1 MILSRLCGMSVSLRT
16 MPDSEREQ
24 REAEIAAKWADARL
38 HLSEHGRRIWLG
50 AEAKPLGYGGIKFV
64 AQATGAAI
72 NTVRNGLAD
81 LRKDPGE
88 LQDEDGPR
96 RVRRPGGGRK
106 KAEEKDPGLA
116 SALEDL
122 LKCEG
127 EAGDPMTPAL
137 QWTSRSLVTL
147 SDELAGQGHD
157 ASPTKVRGLMR
168 QAGWRLQSDN
178 KSLEKRET
186 HKDRDPQFR
195 YINAL
200 ASMFISAGLPVV
212 SIDTKKKEL
221 VGNFANGGREWA
233 PAGQAPAVFDHDFPS
248 WAEGK
253 ALPYGVYDLAGNEGF
268 VSVGTDHDT
277 PAFAVA
283 SLESWWVTVG
293 RLRYPGAA
301 RLLVTADSG
310 GSNAARSRAY
320 KKHLAAFAERHG
332 LEEVTVLHYP
342 SGTSKW
348 NKVEHRLFSFISI
361 NWRGKPLTSYE
372 TVLELIGATTT
383 RTGLTVTASH
393 DTGSYPT
400 GERISDKEMRQLEK
414 TRITRHDWHPE
425 WNYTIHGAD
434 KPED

>member
-1 MILSRLCGMSVSLRT
+1 
-16 MPDSEREQ
+16 MPASERER
-24 REAEIAAKWADARL
+24 READIAGKWADLVPRL
-38 HLSEHGRRIWLG
+38 DERSRRLWLG
-50 AEAKPLGYGGIKFV
+50 AEARQLGYGGIKFV
-64 AQATGAAI
+64 ASVTGAAI
-72 NTVRNGLAD
+72 ETVRGGVAD
-81 LRKDPGE
+81 LEKDPEEQREG
-88 LQDEDGPR
+88 GHG

-106 KAEEKDPGLA
+106 KAEDGDPELPAVLDGLMDEE
-116 SALEDL
+116 SA
-122 LKCEG
+122 
-127 EAGDPMTPAL
+127 ADPMTPRL
-137 QWTSRSLVTL
+137 RWTSKSLEHL
-147 SDELAGQGHD
+147 ARELGDLGREV
-157 ASPTKVRGLMR
+157 SPTLVRRLLYQG
-168 QAGWRLQSDN
+168 GWRLQSN
-178 KSLEKRET
+178 SKSVEKGPS
-186 HKDRDPQFR
+186 HPDRDGQFR
-195 YINAL
+195 YISEL
-200 ASMFISAGLPVV
+200 AGAFTRAGQPAV

-233 PAGQAPAVFDHDFPS
+233 RAGQAPSVLDHDFPS

-253 ALPYGVYDLAGNEGF
+253 AIPYGVYDLAGNEGF

-283 SLESWWVTVG
+283 SLESWWVTLG
-293 RLRYPGAA
+293 RLRYPDAS

-310 GSNAARSRAY
+310 GSNAAKSRAY

-332 LEEVTVLHYP
+332 VDEITVLHYP

-348 NKVEHRLFSFISI
+348 NKVEHRLFSFISV

-393 DTGSYPT
+393 DTASYPT
-400 GERISDKEMRQLEK
+400 GEKISDKEMRQLEK

-434 KPED
+434 KPEN

>member
-1 MILSRLCGMSVSLRT
+1 MSVSLRT
-16 MPDSEREQ
+16 MPAPERER
-24 REAEIAAKWADARL
+24 READIAGKWADLSPRL
-38 HLSEHGRRIWLG
+38 DERSRRLWLG
-50 AEAKPLGYGGIKFV
+50 AEARHLGYGGIKFV

-72 NTVRNGLAD
+72 ETVRGGQAD
-81 LRKDPGE
+81 LAEDPEGQE
-88 LQDEDGPR
+88 RGGAR

-106 KAEEKDPGLA
+106 KAEDKDPGLPD
-116 SALEDL
+116 ALDAL
-122 LKCEG
+122 LDE
-127 EAGDPMTPAL
+127 EAAADPMTPRL
-137 QWTSRSLVTL
+137 RWTSKSL
-147 SDELAGQGHD
+147 DKLAGELTAQRHD

-168 QAGWRLQSDN
+168 QAGWRLQPDN
-178 KSLEKRET
+178 KSVEKRTPHE
-186 HKDRDPQFR
+186 DRDPQFR
-195 YINAL
+195 YISRL
-200 ASMFISAGLPVV
+200 AGAFIRAGLPVV

-233 PAGQAPAVFDHDFPS
+233 PAGQAPSVFDHDFPS

-253 ALPYGVYDLAGNEGF
+253 AIPYGVYDLAGNEGF

-283 SLESWWVTVG
+283 SLESWWVTLG
-293 RLRYPGAA
+293 RLRYPEAA
-301 RLLVTADSG
+301 RLLITADSG
-310 GSNAARSRAY
+310 GSNAAKSRAY
-320 KKHLAAFAERHG
+320 KKHLAGFAERHG
-332 LEEVTVLHYP
+332 FEEITLLHYP

-400 GERISDKEMRQLEK
+400 GERISGKEMRQLEK

>member
-1 MILSRLCGMSVSLRT
+1 MRT
-16 MPDSEREQ
+16 AHAGSAGR
-24 REAEIAAKWADARL
+24 AAG
-38 HLSEHGRRIWLG
+38 GRR
-50 AEAKPLGYGGIKFV
+50 
-64 AQATGAAI
+64 
-72 NTVRNGLAD
+72 
-81 LRKDPGE
+81 
-88 LQDEDGPR
+88 PR
-96 RVRRPGGGRK
+96 RKTRAWRPPWR
-106 KAEEKDPGLA
+106 
-116 SALEDL
+116 DL
-122 LKCEG
+122 LKSEG

-137 QWTSRSLVTL
+137 QWTSRSLAAL
-147 SDELAGQGHD
+147 SEELAGQGHD

-168 QAGWRLQSDN
+168 QAGWRLQSNN
-178 KSLEKRET
+178 KSLEKREADE
-186 HKDRDPQFR
+186 DRDPQFR

-200 ASMFISAGLPVV
+200 ASMFTGAGLPVV
-212 SIDTKKKEL
+212 SIDAKKKEL

-233 PAGQAPAVFDHDFPS
+233 PAGRAPAVFDHDFPS

-283 SLESWWVTVG
+283 SLESWWVTLG

-320 KKHLAAFAERHG
+320 KKHLAAFAERHCF
-332 LEEVTVLHYP
+332 EEVTVLHYP

-383 RTGLTVTASH
+383 RTGLTVTAAH

-400 GERISDKEMRQLEK
+400 GERISDKQMRHLEK
-414 TRITRHDWHPE
+414 TRISRHDWHPE
-425 WNYTIHGAD
+425 WNYTIHGTD

>member
-1 MILSRLCGMSVSLRT
+1 
-16 MPDSEREQ
+16 MPDAERDQ
-24 REAEIAAKWADARL
+24 IPAGLGARWADLSPRL
-38 HLSEHGRRIWLG
+38 DERSRRLWLG
-50 AEAKPLGYGGIKFV
+50 SEARHLGYGGIKFV
-64 AQATGAAI
+64 AAAAGAAI
-72 NTVRNGLAD
+72 ETVRGGLAE
-81 LRKDPGE
+81 LGKDPGE
-88 LQDEDGPR
+88 LPGEDRSR

-106 KAEEKDPGLA
+106 RAEDKDPELPA
-116 SALEDL
+116 ALEAL
-122 LKCEG
+122 LG
-127 EAGDPMTPAL
+127 DGGGAGDPMTPAL
-137 QWTSRSLVTL
+137 RWTSKSLVTL
-147 SDELAGQGHD
+147 SDQLAEQGHD

-168 QAGWRLQSDN
+168 QGGWRLQSDS
-178 KSLEKRET
+178 KSLEKGEA
-186 HKDRDPQFR
+186 HPGRDPQFR

-200 ASMFISAGLPVV
+200 ASMFISSGLPVV
-212 SIDTKKKEL
+212 SIGAKKKEL
-221 VGNFANGGREWA
+221 VGNFASGGREWA
-233 PAGQAPAVFDHDFPS
+233 PSGQAPAVSDHDFPS

-253 ALPYGVYDLAGNEGF
+253 AIPYGVYDLAGNEGF

-283 SLESWWVTVG
+283 SLDAWWVTLG

-310 GSNAARSRAY
+310 GSSAARSRAY

-372 TVLELIGATTT
+372 TILEFIGATTT

-393 DTGSYPT
+393 DTGSYPIGEKIT
-400 GERISDKEMRQLEK
+400 GKEMRQLEK

-434 KPED
+434 KPEDYVN

>member
-1 MILSRLCGMSVSLRT
+1 MSVSLRT
-16 MPDSEREQ
+16 MPDAEREQ
-24 REAEIAAKWADARL
+24 RRAEVAAKWADARP

-50 AEAKPLGYGGIKFV
+50 AEARALGHGGMKFV
-64 AQATGAAI
+64 AQATGTAI
-72 NTVRNGLAD
+72 NTVRDGLAD
-81 LRKDPGE
+81 LEKDPAG
-88 LQDEDGPR
+88 LQGEDGSR

-106 KAEEKDPGLA
+106 KSEDKDPELPA
-116 SALEDL
+116 ALEEL
-122 LKCEG
+122 LKAEG

-137 QWTSRSLVTL
+137 RWTSKSLVTL
-147 SDELAGQGHD
+147 SEQLAEQGHD
-157 ASPTKVRGLMR
+157 ASPAKVRGLMR
-168 QAGWRLQSDN
+168 QDGWRLQSNN
-178 KSLEKRET
+178 KSVEKRET
-186 HKDRDPQFR
+186 HPDRDAQFR
-195 YINAL
+195 YINA
-200 ASMFISAGLPVV
+200 ATSMFISSGLPVA
-212 SIDTKKKEL
+212 SIDAKKKEL
-221 VGNFANGGREWA
+221 VGNFASGGREWA
-233 PAGQAPAVFDHDFPS
+233 PAGQAPRVFDHDFPS

-253 ALPYGVYDLAGNEGF
+253 AIPYGIYDLAGNEGF
-268 VSVGTDHDT
+268 VSVGADHDV

-283 SLESWWVTVG
+283 SLESWWVTLG
-293 RLRYPGAA
+293 RIRYPDATK
-301 RLLVTADSG
+301 LLVTADSG
-310 GSNAARSRAY
+310 GSNAAKSRAY
-320 KKHLAAFAERHG
+320 KKHLAAFAQRQG

-425 WNYTIHGAD
+425 WNYTIHGSD
-434 KPED
+434 KP